1 MREDTL
7 QISPS
12 AFASAKRKYPFTNFL
27 GEFWPVYLAAAL
39 IASYL
44 LSAGHLGAGVLVP
57 TMLLAVPANYLAY
70 LFYVSMQKNE
80 ILGRK

>member
-1 MREDTL
+1 MQAR
-7 QISPS
+7 ISSS
-12 AFASAKRKYPFTNFL
+12 AFASARQKYPYTNFL

-44 LSAGHLGAGVLVP
+44 LSAGHLGFMVLVP
-57 TMLLAVPANYLAY
+57 VALLAVPANYLAY

-80 ILGRK
+80 ILGRKK